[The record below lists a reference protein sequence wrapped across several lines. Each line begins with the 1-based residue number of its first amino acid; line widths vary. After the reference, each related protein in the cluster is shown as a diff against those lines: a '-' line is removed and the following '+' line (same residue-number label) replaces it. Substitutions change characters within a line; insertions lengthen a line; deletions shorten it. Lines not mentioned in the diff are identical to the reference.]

1 MSKKKVIITLLTT
14 MIAIILSFILG
25 KTAYWNKDR
34 PTLYINNNHKKT
46 EIYNEPKGTAY
57 MTSYTYEEDQS
68 KYLKEKYKIKEKNTE
83 YLKDEIKNTID
94 IIEFDGYNSIEFNYN
109 NITANDYMVDKSS
122 KTYSYIQYYDVESK
136 TLYIF
141 YQDKEE
147 QKNRWYS

>member
-25 KTAYWNKDR
+25 KIAYWNKDR

-57 MTSYTYEEDQS
+57 MISYTYEEDQS

-147 QKNRWYS
+147 QKNR